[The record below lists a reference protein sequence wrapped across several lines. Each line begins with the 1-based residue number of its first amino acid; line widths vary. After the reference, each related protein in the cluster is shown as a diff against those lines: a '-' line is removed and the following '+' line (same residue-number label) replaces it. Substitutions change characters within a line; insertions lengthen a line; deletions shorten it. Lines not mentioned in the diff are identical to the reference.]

1 MESLQ
6 SHWLAFAV
14 ALGAGL
20 LIGVERERRKGAGTH
35 RAIAGVR
42 TFSIAAL
49 SGALAQ
55 STGDSLLVAAG
66 ALTVLAL
73 TAIGYRRQRT
83 SDPGITTELSLFLVY
98 LVGVAAVEQPL
109 VAGAVA
115 VVATGLLTARTD
127 LHRFSTEILT
137 EGELRDILILAGASL
152 VVLPLVPNQTVDW
165 LGGVNPR
172 RLWMLVVIMLA
183 LQAGGHVALRLV
195 GPRLGLSVSG
205 LAMGFV
211 SSTATFAAMGAR
223 AQARSDALRP
233 AVSGALAS
241 NVATL
246 IQLAVVVGTVHP
258 HALPEVMPGLL
269 GAAAGALLAVFI
281 SLRHSGPVGETGPAE
296 ERALSVMPA
305 LFFAVLMS
313 GLTALA
319 AAVHAHYGER
329 AAMAAAVLGGIADTH
344 AAAASLAAL
353 AAGGLLPGELL
364 VVPLMLAFTVNTGS
378 KWVAAR
384 LGGGWAF
391 ARAVSPG
398 LAMTVFGAA
407 VPIVWKLL
415 SN

>member
-1 MESLQ
+1 M
-6 SHWLAFAV
+6 AFAV

-20 LIGVERERRKGAGTH
+20 LIGVERERRKGSGTH
-35 RAIAGVR
+35 RSIAGVR
-42 TFSIAAL
+42 TFSIASL

-55 STGDSLLVAAG
+55 STGDSMLVAAG

-73 TAIGYRRQRT
+73 TAIGYRRQRS

-109 VAGAVA
+109 VAGAIA
-115 VVATGLLTARTD
+115 VVVTGLLAARSD

-183 LQAGGHVALRLV
+183 LQAGGHIALRLA

-258 HALPEVMPGLL
+258 RALPEVMPGLL
-269 GAAAGALLAVFI
+269 GAAAGALLAVFF
-281 SLRHSGPVGETGPAE
+281 SLRRSGPVAQHVPTE

-319 AAVHAHYGER
+319 TAVHTHYGER

-364 VVPLMLAFTVNTGS
+364 VVPLMLAFTVNVGS

-398 LAMTVFGAA
+398 LAMTVLGAA
-407 VPIVWKLL
+407 VPVAWKLL
-415 SN
+415 SA